1 MAGTV
6 ELPMSE
12 VPLDVVSAF
21 ELPLAPVVLR
31 SVASLLMLVAF
42 DSSAVVAVTPE
53 AAD

>member
-1 MAGTV
+1 
-6 ELPMSE
+6 MSKAA
-12 VPLDVVSAF
+12 LDVVLAF
-21 ELPLAPVVLR
+21 ELPLASVVLR

>member
-1 MAGTV
+1 
-6 ELPMSE
+6 MSE

-21 ELPLAPVVLR
+21 ELPLAP
-31 SVASLLMLVAF
+31 VASLLMLVAF